1 MSSTPMLHALSH
13 AVSVR
18 DRKEKADFKIPR
30 NGEDAKRLGQL
41 LSRYS
46 DRYYF
51 TVLFGIIAFYI
62 L

>member
-1 MSSTPMLHALSH
+1 MPLLSRS
-13 AVSVR
+13 AF

-30 NGEDAKRLGQL
+30 NTDDAKRLGQL